1 MSSKLPYPAKGIL
14 KNKLPFSAKVKNT
27 ARRKSEEKKAAPKD
41 TQKRFV
47 ELIRDRPSSRFLPRQ
62 SGLRLTPLRSSNRLT
77 SVFSVIA
84 SESELLSIQN
94 PVVMM
99 REFLAGMK
107 HSIEIMNPLLFLL
120 SSSQIR
126 SASMKMTCLNLV
138 LYIGTDQLMRLIYWC
153 FSSNPK
159 FSEEDYLRLKGH
171 WIFLVHLVSYQLS
184 SFWFA
189 HIAEQTWKV
198 YGKEVANTTNASLKT
213 MIRKR
218 SQQIYRFFLFG
229 LVLLQI
235 QCLSWFP
242 VIGNYLKFLA
252 WCLISGYYSFD
263 CKWRLSNKSLM
274 KRLSMLEEAVCYFMG
289 FGFLLTFIG
298 VFIPQILGYG
308 ILPTLFISNVI
319 VAVVK
324 EPVHLTNSRVP
335 VFYPTTIVIAVTL
348 MCWKALCKKR
358 NGKKTS

>member
-14 KNKLPFSAKVKNT
+14 KNT
-27 ARRKSEEKKAAPKD
+27 ARRTSEKKNVAPQV
-41 TQKRFV
+41 TKRRFL
-47 ELIRDRPSSRFLPRQ
+47 ELIRDLPSSRFLPRQ
-62 SGLRLTPLRSSNRLT
+62 SVPSLAPSRSSSRLT

-99 REFLAGMK
+99 REFLAGLK

-126 SASMKMTCLNLV
+126 SASIKMTCLNLV

-153 FSSNPK
+153 FCSSPK
-159 FSEEDYLRLKGH
+159 FSEDDYLRLKGH

-189 HIAEQTWKV
+189 LIAEQTWKV
-198 YGKEVANTTNASLKT
+198 YGKEVKKTTNVSLKT
-213 MIRKR
+213 MIRRR

-274 KRLSMLEEAVCYFMG
+274 KRLSMLEDAVCYFIG

-298 VFIPQILGYG
+298 IFIPQILGYG

-324 EPVHLTNSRVP
+324 EPVHLTKARVP
-335 VFYPTTIVIAVTL
+335 VFYPTTVVIAMTL